1 MSLSSPAYVPRP
13 PRPLTAAE
21 LATALRVAAVLVP
34 GTAGMD
40 DYPALL
46 DLALAARRDAFAG
59 VVAELARLEGLD
71 ADALPAALRRAC
83 DAGDP
88 VFGVLSSVIAGAY
101 LLAPAVRERIGYPGQ
116 AARPPRFDLAAEQ
129 ITDGILD
136 PVIERGPIFRDPS
149 RP

>member
-1 MSLSSPAYVPRP
+1 MSLSSRPYDPRP

-34 GTAGMD
+34 GTTGVD

-46 DLALAARRDAFAG
+46 DLALAARRDAFADI
-59 VVAELARLEGLD
+59 VAQLARLDGLGPED
-71 ADALPAALRRAC
+71 LGAALRRAS

-88 VFGVLSSVIAGAY
+88 GFGVLSAVLAGAY

-136 PVIERGPIFRDPS
+136 PVIERGPIHRDPA